1 MRRTIVALVLVLH
14 GLGVPV
20 VALGVLG
27 LAVVALVLVRRL
39 GVMLRRLRMAVVT
52 LVLVRRLRV
61 VLGLACTQM
70 LDCQQSSF
78 CARSSKVQA
87 SYMHMVSDANC
98 LMTADAR
105 GMALSYSREHYAGY
119 NAP

>member
-1 MRRTIVALVLVLH
+1 MRRTVVALVLVIH

-27 LAVVALVLVRRL
+27 LTIVALVLVHRL
-39 GVMLRRLRMAVVT
+39 GVMLLRLRVAVVT

-70 LDCQQSSF
+70 MECQQSSF
-78 CARSSKVQA
+78 CARSSKV
-87 SYMHMVSDANC
+87 
-98 LMTADAR
+98 
-105 GMALSYSREHYAGY
+105 
-119 NAP
+119 